1 MQTTAEL
8 LAMRGV
14 DWTPFRLDLRIF
26 LKIDL
31 LERVFTYRLRLL
43 SVLAPARSAAV
54 EAAERPILKLWRI
67 KSHKNRRLY
76 RC

>member
-31 LERVFTYRLRLL
+31 LGRGFHV
-43 SVLAPARSAAV
+43 PAAAFVSAYAGAKRRHRGRG
-54 EAAERPILKLWRI
+54 AADFEIMA
-67 KSHKNRRLY
+67 Y
-76 RC
+76 